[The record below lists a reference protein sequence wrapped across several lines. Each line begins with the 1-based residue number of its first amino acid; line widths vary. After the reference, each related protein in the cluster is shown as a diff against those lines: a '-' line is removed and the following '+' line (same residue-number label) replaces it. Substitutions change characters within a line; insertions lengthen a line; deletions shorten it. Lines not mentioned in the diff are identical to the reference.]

1 MGKLLGI
8 FTSNG
13 GVPKMPVN
21 SAEIRFE
28 GISGDDQNDKK
39 HHGGIMRA
47 ICVLENELLVKLQS
61 EGHPIMPGTTGENL
75 LVEGFN
81 LSIGSKIS
89 IGTVELEVVS
99 AATPCKTISKS
110 FTDGFFNRMSDK
122 KYARETRWYCR
133 VLKEGTII
141 ISD

>member
-13 GVPKMPVN
+13 GVPKMPVD

-122 KYARETRWYCR
+122 KYAGETRWYCR
-133 VLKEGTII
+133 VLKEGTIR

>member
-13 GVPKMPVN
+13 GVPKIPVD
-21 SAEIRFE
+21 SADIRFE
-28 GISGDDQNDKK
+28 GISGDEQNDKK

-81 LSIGSKIS
+81 LSIGSIIS

-122 KYARETRWYCR
+122 KYPRETRWYCR
-133 VLKEGTII
+133 VLKEGTIR

>member
-1 MGKLLGI
+1 MGELLGI

-122 KYARETRWYCR
+122 KYAGETRWYCR
-133 VLKEGTII
+133 VLKEGTIR

>member
-8 FTSNG
+8 FTSTG
-13 GVPKMPVN
+13 GVPKIPVD
-21 SAEIRFE
+21 SADIRFE

-47 ICVLENELLVKLQS
+47 ICVLDNELLVKLQS

-81 LSIGSKIS
+81 LSLGSKIS

-122 KYARETRWYCR
+122 KYPGETRWYCR
-133 VLKEGTII
+133 VLKEGTIR

>member
-1 MGKLLGI
+1 
-8 FTSNG
+8 
-13 GVPKMPVN
+13 MPVD

-122 KYARETRWYCR
+122 KYPGETRWYCR
-133 VLKEGTII
+133 VLKEGTIR